1 MNVFLKGIFMI
12 LIRLSLMLITL
23 NLINASMPNNAEKLL
38 EQENYNRVVSY
49 NSKISN
55 FAAVRDFLEVSGN
68 VLQQTGLACFAVGNA
83 DWCKPSPVCS
93 SINLL
98 FVGSVAT
105 IAQAFCFGIAKFC
118 NREVKKCED
127 IVKELLGGKKI
138 PSQAFD
144 VLGLAKPKF
153 V

>member
-1 MNVFLKGIFMI
+1 MV
-12 LIRLSLMLITL
+12 LIRLMVALLTL
-23 NLINASMPNNAEKLL
+23 NFLSASTPSKAEKML
-38 EQENYNRVVSY
+38 EEENYNRVISY
-49 NSKISN
+49 NSKIGN

-83 DWCKPSPVCS
+83 DWCKSSPVCS

-127 IVKELLGGKKI
+127 IVKELLGGKSI

-144 VLGLAKPKF
+144 VLSVSKPKF
-153 V
+153 A